1 MKCPFCGCAD
11 TKVTDSRS
19 TNDGAI
25 IRRRRECVNCSFRF
39 STHEELELLKLTV
52 IKKNGRREPYDR
64 NKIIRGIKQA
74 CEKRS
79 ISEKDI
85 LRMVNYIEQDII
97 NLDKEEVASK
107 AIGNL
112 VISYL
117 KKIDEVAYLRFTSVY
132 KNFKNANGFAE
143 ELKNLEKENSEKK

>member
-1 MKCPFCGCAD
+1 MKCPFCGCKE

-25 IRRRRECVNCSFRF
+25 IRRRRECIKCNFRF

-52 IKKNGRREPYDR
+52 VKKSGRKEPYDR
-64 NKIIRGIKQA
+64 DKIIHGIKQA
-74 CEKRS
+74 CEKRPF
-79 ISEKDI
+79 SEKDI

-107 AIGNL
+107 TIGNL
-112 VISYL
+112 VINYL
-117 KKIDEVAYLRFTSVY
+117 KKFDEVAYLRFTSVY
-132 KNFKNANGFAE
+132 KNFKNANGFAK
-143 ELKNLEKENSEKK
+143 ELKNLEKENCEKK